1 MKAVE
6 GCTHVI
12 HVASPVPGDGVANND
27 SIMIEMAVSGIKAML
42 HACQV
47 HKVKKLIVTSS
58 VATMNGSAW
67 KGSSNPNYDENDFAI
82 K

>member
-1 MKAVE
+1 
-6 GCTHVI
+6 
-12 HVASPVPGDGVANND
+12 
-27 SIMIEMAVSGIKAML
+27 MAVSGIKAML
-42 HACQV
+42 HACQI